1 MNPRNRQGISI
12 FLGLFGARFAPIR
25 REKQAGETGAHP
37 STLGC
42 SKSPPQAVE
51 NRKITDVS
59 IRPGNALF
67 SAGSGLAKIGNSLGC
82 SRVEM
87 LRAVQGFDCTH
98 LSKKQEWHVRKPE
111 NPAAE

>member
-1 MNPRNRQGISI
+1 MNPGISI
-12 FLGLFGARFAPIR
+12 FSGLFGARFAPIK
-25 REKQAGETGAHP
+25 REKQAGETGAHR
-37 STLGC
+37 STLGG

-87 LRAVQGFDCTH
+87 PAPPGAVRGFDCTH
-98 LSKKQEWHVRKPE
+98 LSKKQEWRVRKPE